1 MNQIKLYRLNLIDAF
16 KFTLLMVIFTVAVA
30 GQNTDE
36 MEVETIELA
45 QGVEMNFVTIPAG
58 EFDMGSNNASPNVA
72 PAHQVTISRDFE
84 IGQTEVTQAQWQ
96 AVMGNDTREWL
107 RTPFLDHFQSKNCPQ
122 CPVDYVSW
130 NDAQEFLKRLNELN
144 DGYKYRLPTEA
155 EWEYACRAGS
165 ETKWSFG
172 DDESQ
177 LGDYAWFDK
186 NTKSIQ
192 PVGQKK
198 PNDFGLYDMYGNVWE
213 LVQDYWGRYQSGSV
227 TDPTGPSSG
236 SDKWDHLSYGVIR
249 GGGFYGQNGRTELIC
264 SVTRSSI
271 TRGSRPSGMDLGFRV
286 VRQ

>member
-1 MNQIKLYRLNLIDAF
+1 MNQIKLYRLNLIAAF
-16 KFTLLMVIFTVAVA
+16 KFTLLMVIFTIAVA

-36 MEVETIELA
+36 MEVETLELA

-58 EFDMGSNNASPNVA
+58 EFEMGSNNEAPGYG
-72 PAHQVTISRDFE
+72 PAHHVTISRDFG
-84 IGQTEVTQAQWQ
+84 IGETEVTQAQWQ
-96 AVMGNDTREWL
+96 AVMGNDPREWL
-107 RTPFLDHFQSKNCPQ
+107 RAPFAFKNCPQ

-130 NDAQEFLKRLNELN
+130 NDAQEFLKKLNELN

-213 LVQDYWGRYQSGSV
+213 LVNDYNGRYSSESV

-249 GGGFYGQNGRTELIC
+249 GGGFYGQNGRTELIS
-264 SVTRSSI
+264 SVTRSST
-271 TRGSRPSGMDLGFRV
+271 TRGARPTGHDLGFRV